1 VANADFINSV
11 YQTALQLGIP
21 EVQARLAATQAA
33 LETNY
38 GKSAPGNNYFGIKG
52 SGQTL
57 KTKEASNGA
66 LTAINDSFRTYPDLA
81 GSVQGWWDQI
91 QRNWPDAAT
100 ATNFGTAIDALNNGR
115 HGRYATDD
123 VEKNDPLT
131 YQDKL
136 ASINQRYL
144 GGGPL
149 PPANIPS
156 VGTALDVTPPGAY
169 TIKSG
174 DTLGKI
180 AQRYGTTVQQLAQ
193 ANGISD
199 PNKIRAGA
207 SLRIGAPPPL
217 PASTFGGRLPAQA
230 QYGVDRLVP
239 GMLRRQR
246 FRCWLAPS
254 ALKVHWRPVR

>member
-1 VANADFINSV
+1 MANADFVNQV
-11 YQTALQLGIP
+11 YQTALSLGIP

-52 SGQTL
+52 KGQTL
-57 KTKEASNGA
+57 ATKEASNGA
-66 LTAINDSFRTYPDLA
+66 LKAINDSFRTYPDLA
-81 GSVQGWWDQI
+81 SSVQGWWDQI
-91 QRNWPDAAT
+91 QRNWPDAAS

-115 HGRYATDD
+115 HGRYATDA

-136 ASINQRYL
+136 ASINQRFL
-144 GGGPL
+144 GGTPL

-156 VGTALDVTPPGAY
+156 VGTQLDTTPPGSY

-180 AQRYGTTVQQLAQ
+180 AARLGTTVQQLAQ
-193 ANGISD
+193 VNGIAD
-199 PNKIRAGA
+199 PNKI
-207 SLRIGAPPPL
+207 P
-217 PASTFGGRLPAQA
+217 
-230 QYGVDRLVP
+230 DR
-239 GMLRRQR
+239 
-246 FRCWLAPS
+246 
-254 ALKVHWRPVR
+254 